1 MRKIN
6 SKDQH
11 KRVAAIHDISCVG
24 RCSLTVALP
33 LLSAAGIET
42 NVIPTA
48 VLSTHTGG
56 FCDYTYRDLT
66 GDMLPIAEHW
76 SRLKL
81 KFDALYTG
89 YIGTPEQ
96 LTILNEIVDLLQDDE
111 TLLFVDPV
119 MADNGTLYKCIK
131 PEYIEGMRKFCKK
144 ANVITPNMTEAMFL
158 LDMEYTEGP
167 YHESLV
173 QEILQRLSEFGNDHI
188 ILTGVSYDNDRLGA
202 VAYDCARNKYTY
214 AFSRVVNGTF
224 HGSGDVFASVLLGAL
239 LNGKTVEQAMKIAVD
254 FTVYCISSTKKEGA
268 DLRYGLNF
276 EKNIPHLI
284 KDLGLH

>member
-144 ANVITPNMTEAMFL
+144 ANVITPTMTEAMFL
-158 LDMEYTEGP
+158 LDMVYTEGP
-167 YHESLV
+167 
-173 QEILQRLSEFGNDHI
+173 
-188 ILTGVSYDNDRLGA
+188 
-202 VAYDCARNKYTY
+202 
-214 AFSRVVNGTF
+214 
-224 HGSGDVFASVLLGAL
+224 
-239 LNGKTVEQAMKIAVD
+239 
-254 FTVYCISSTKKEGA
+254 
-268 DLRYGLNF
+268 
-276 EKNIPHLI
+276 
-284 KDLGLH
+284 

>member
-1 MRKIN
+1 MRKTN
-6 SKDQH
+6 RLDQH
-11 KRVAAIHDISCVG
+11 KRVAAIHDISCAG
-24 RCSLTVALP
+24 RCSLTAALP

-56 FCDYTYRDLT
+56 FCSYTYRDLT
-66 GDMLPIAEHW
+66 ADMLPIAQHW
-76 SRLKL
+76 NRLEI

-89 YIGTPEQ
+89 YIGTLEQ
-96 LTILNEIVDLLQDDE
+96 LAILNEIVALLKNDR
-111 TLLFVDPV
+111 TMLFVDPV
-119 MADNGTLYKCIK
+119 MADNGALYKCIR
-131 PEYIEGMRKFCKK
+131 PEYIEGMREFCKK
-144 ANVITPNMTEAMFL
+144 ADIITPNMTEAMFL
-158 LDMEYTEGP
+158 LGMEYAEGP
-167 YHESLV
+167 YPEKLIH
-173 QEILQRLSEFGNDHI
+173 EILQRLAEFGNDYV

-202 VAYDCARNKYTY
+202 VAYHCVKDKYTY

-254 FTVYCISSTKKEGA
+254 FTVLCITSTKKEGA

-276 EKNIPHLI
+276 ERNIPHLL
-284 KDLGLH
+284 KDLGLI